1 MYFIFVVFSG
11 GIFGL
16 SLVNSIFVDAM
27 VSDNNDELEK
37 KIDNLETKITLL
49 INQNNNKNGISK

>member
-1 MYFIFVVFSG
+1 MILITG

-27 VSDNNDELEK
+27 VQDNNDELEK
-37 KIDNLETKITLL
+37 KVDLLNKKIDRLL
-49 INQNNNKNGISK
+49 DDK